1 MAESKYSL
9 RLAAVDAYSSTFGD
23 FKRKTGA
30 LEESIKQQSAE
41 LQKLNST
48 ARSLDGYARLSE
60 KLKGTQTELAAARVE
75 QARLGR
81 EHKAADQNVEQLT
94 AAHGKA
100 AAAHRELA
108 SSVGAT
114 AGQVRTARAEEARLA
129 RELKSA
135 EGNLAKLNATQDKAT
150 ASVRTLDAARR
161 TQSNGLKQLQGSL
174 TAAGVDTGKL
184 ASEQKRLEAAT
195 ESANSA
201 LSAQRGKLE
210 AVRNAQG
217 RVEENR
223 NKRSELRGQMVETA
237 ALAYLAS
244 RPINEAMELETAMA
258 DVGKVINFEDGGRER
273 MAGANLKMASDR
285 LIASSGMTA
294 VDLAKI
300 EYAAGQSGIGNDQK
314 DKDGKVDPAAKERAI
329 MDFTRDAAIMGS
341 AFDIDAQTAGETMA
355 GWRASMGLDRTQ
367 TLDLADS
374 TNYLGNNFNATAADI
389 ASVVKR
395 YGAVGKASGLT
406 PEQSAAL
413 SAAFLNPGTE
423 KEIAGTGF
431 KNFTAAL
438 TKGEAATKGQK
449 EVWEKLGFTPEDL
462 AKDMQGNAPETIM
475 KVLEAIRAEPVEEQA
490 AVATQLFGSESI
502 GAIQPLLQNLGEVQR
517 AFDMVKDKSK
527 YATSAI
533 GEQGSMMQEAA
544 GVANTSRTGWN
555 SFTAKLTRLS
565 TLVGNAMLPA
575 LNAVLTPLGAMV
587 DALSWAAETFPG
599 VAGGL
604 AVAAAGLVALKVG
617 ALGLKYVGLLFGQG
631 GNRLGQARAGLNA
644 RTEQTAKS
652 ASQAVAR
659 LNGAIGRLGRQG
671 GSRGLPPD
679 RASRRRR
686 GNRVRRRNGGGG
698 PPDPDRR
705 NRRNGGGGPP
715 DPDRRNGRRGT
726 PPAPPGPPPPP
737 GPPMSRR
744 QRLMAKA
751 MELGSSL
758 LGGDGDSLS
767 LSGGSAGGGDGSDA
781 PRSRFSALK
790 EAAADKVRDVVKDKA
805 QEALDDAVSEIKF
818 PWSKDAE
825 AEGDGVAADGSAP
838 PPASE
843 LQAVA
848 VESPADGVGAAAA
861 AAEVSSFTAPVAEAA
876 GYASDLLGGR
886 AGALGA
892 AGSVAAKVATP
903 LKVLSAGA
911 DIYQGIQDGSAE
923 GIGGG
928 LGRAGGGLAGATAG
942 ASVGAAVGSVV
953 PVIGTA
959 IGAVIGGLV
968 GGFAGSEV
976 LGTVGESLGR
986 VVDKL
991 RSPEETAASVV
1002 ASSSEEKKEVNF
1014 APVITMQASGDP
1026 AYDQRQADNIL
1037 ARLKTEVL
1045 AMFSGAGDL
1054 AVRRSSSLT
1063 DGSD

>member
-23 FKRKTGA
+23 FTKKGAA
-30 LEESIKQQSAE
+30 LEEGIKAQQAA
-41 LQKLNST
+41 LQKLNRE
-48 ARSLDGYARLSE
+48 ARTLDGYGKLSE
-60 KLKGTQTELAAARVE
+60 KLTGTKTALQEARVE
-75 QARLGR
+75 QVKLGR
-81 EHKAADQNVEQLT
+81 EHQVALAKVEQLT
-94 AAHGKA
+94 MAHEKA
-100 AAAHRELA
+100 ASAHRALA
-108 SSVGAT
+108 SSTEAT
-114 AGQVRTARAEEARLA
+114 AGQVRKARAEEARLA
-129 RELKSA
+129 AELKSA
-135 EGNLAKLNATQDKAT
+135 ESSVAKLNTTQDKAT
-150 ASVRTLDAARR
+150 ASVRTLEAAQR
-161 TQSNGLKQLQGSL
+161 TQRNELSRLQATL

-195 ESANSA
+195 TSANAA
-201 LSAQRGKLE
+201 LASQRAKLE
-210 AVRNAQG
+210 AVKGAQG
-217 RVEENR
+217 RIEENR
-223 NKRSELRGQMVETA
+223 NQRADLRGQMVETA
-237 ALAYLAS
+237 ALAYVAS
-244 RPINEAMELETAMA
+244 RPINQAMELETAMA
-258 DVGKVINFEDGGRER
+258 DVGKVINFEEGGREK
-273 MAGANLKMASDR
+273 MAAANLKMASDR

-587 DALSWAAETFPG
+587 DGLSWAAETFPG
-599 VAGGL
+599 ITGAI
-604 AVAAAGLVALKVG
+604 AVAAAGLTALKLG
-617 ALGLKYVGLLFGQG
+617 AIGMKYVGLMFGQG
-631 GNRLGQARAGLNA
+631 ANRGALARAKLDA
-644 RTEQTAKS
+644 RTAQTATV
-652 ASQAVAR
+652 ANAAVAR
-659 LNGAIGRLGRQG
+659 LNASIG
-671 GSRGLPPD
+671 GL
-679 RASRRRR
+679 
-686 GNRVRRRNGGGG
+686 GGG
-698 PPDPDRR
+698 PGAAAGRGGAAAGRGGSAAATAAKGGRLARLSSAGGKLLGPLLALAGVAEVAMPAPAAPSAARPISAKPGEFLR
-705 NRRNGGGGPP
+705 PAAPPAAIAGKALTIVGPVVPGAAPGAPAGVAKPALSLVPKAAGVAPVAVPGAPGALKPALSLVPAAAGAAPLAAPGAALSAAAVAEKAPGALGKAAGLGGGAVKLLGKAATPLMLLSGIAEAA
-715 DPDRRNGRRGT
+715 DGIQKGDAGQVGGAVGGMAGGWGGAAAGAAIGT
-726 PPAPPGPPPPP
+726 MILPGI
-737 GPPMSRR
+737 GTAVGGLIGGIAGS
-744 QRLMAKA
+744 
-751 MELGSSL
+751 ELGSWI
-758 LGGDGDSLS
+758 GDKL
-767 LSGGSAGGGDGSDA
+767 GSAVGTV
-781 PRSRFSALK
+781 
-790 EAAADKVRDVVKDKA
+790 ADK
-805 QEALDDAVSEIKF
+805 
-818 PWSKDAE
+818 
-825 AEGDGVAADGSAP
+825 
-838 PPASE
+838 
-843 LQAVA
+843 
-848 VESPADGVGAAAA
+848 
-861 AAEVSSFTAPVAEAA
+861 
-876 GYASDLLGGR
+876 
-886 AGALGA
+886 
-892 AGSVAAKVATP
+892 
-903 LKVLSAGA
+903 LK
-911 DIYQGIQDGSAE
+911 
-923 GIGGG
+923 
-928 LGRAGGGLAGATAG
+928 
-942 ASVGAAVGSVV
+942 
-953 PVIGTA
+953 
-959 IGAVIGGLV
+959 
-968 GGFAGSEV
+968 
-976 LGTVGESLGR
+976 
-986 VVDKL
+986 
-991 RSPEETAASVV
+991 SPEETAAAVV
-1002 ASSSEEKKEVNF
+1002 KSSEERKEINF
-1014 APVITMQASGDP
+1014 APQITLQPSGDP
-1026 AYDQRQADNIL
+1026 AYDKLQADKII
-1037 ARLKTEVL
+1037 ARLKAEL
-1045 AMFSGAGDL
+1045 LPMLGGADQL

>member
-23 FKRKTGA
+23 FTKKGAA
-30 LEESIKQQSAE
+30 LEEGIKAQQAA
-41 LQKLNST
+41 LQKLNRE
-48 ARSLDGYARLSE
+48 ARTLDGYGKLSE
-60 KLKGTQTELAAARVE
+60 KLVGTKTALQEARVE
-75 QARLGR
+75 QVKLGR
-81 EHKAADQNVEQLT
+81 EHQVALAKVEQLT
-94 AAHGKA
+94 MAHEKA
-100 AAAHRELA
+100 ASAHRALA
-108 SSVGAT
+108 SSTEAT
-114 AGQVRTARAEEARLA
+114 AGQVRKARAEEARLA
-129 RELKSA
+129 AELKSA
-135 EGNLAKLNATQDKAT
+135 ESSVAKLNTTQDKAT
-150 ASVRTLDAARR
+150 ASVRTLEAAQRSQR
-161 TQSNGLKQLQGSL
+161 NELTRLQADL

-195 ESANSA
+195 TSANAA
-201 LSAQRGKLE
+201 LASQRAKLE
-210 AVRNAQG
+210 AVKGAQG
-217 RVEENR
+217 RIEDNR
-223 NKRSELRGQMVETA
+223 NQRADLRGQMVETA
-237 ALAYLAS
+237 ALAYVAS
-244 RPINEAMELETAMA
+244 RPINQAMELETAMA
-258 DVGKVINFEDGGRER
+258 DVGKVINFEEGGRER
-273 MAGANLKMASDR
+273 MAAANLKMASDR

-544 GVANTSRTGWN
+544 LLAQTSRTGWN
-555 SFTAKLTRLS
+555 AFTAKLTRLS

-587 DALSWAAETFPG
+587 DGLSWAAETFPG
-599 VAGGL
+599 ITGAI
-604 AVAAAGLVALKVG
+604 AVAAAGLTALKLG
-617 ALGLKYVGLLFGQG
+617 AIGMKYVGLMFGQG
-631 GNRLGQARAGLNA
+631 ANRGALARAKLDA
-644 RTEQTAKS
+644 RTAQTATV
-652 ASQAVAR
+652 ANAAVAR
-659 LNGAIGRLGRQG
+659 LNASIG
-671 GSRGLPPD
+671 GL
-679 RASRRRR
+679 
-686 GNRVRRRNGGGG
+686 GGG
-698 PPDPDRR
+698 PGAAGR
-705 NRRNGGGGPP
+705 GGAAAGRGGAAGATAAKG
-715 DPDRRNGRRGT
+715 GRL
-726 PPAPPGPPPPP
+726 A
-737 GPPMSRR
+737 
-744 QRLMAKA
+744 RL
-751 MELGSSL
+751 S
-758 LGGDGDSLS
+758 
-767 LSGGSAGGGDGSDA
+767 SAGGKLLGPLLAFAGLAEVAMPATAA
-781 PRSRFSALK
+781 PSAARPTSAKPGEFLRP
-790 EAAADKVRDVVKDKA
+790 AAAPAASMAGKPLTIVGPVVPGAAPGAPTGAAKPALSLVPKA
-805 QEALDDAVSEIKF
+805 A
-818 PWSKDAE
+818 
-825 AEGDGVAADGSAP
+825 GVAPVAVPGAPGAAMSA
-838 PPASE
+838 A
-843 LQAVA
+843 AVA
-848 VESPADGVGAAAA
+848 EKAPGMLGKAAGLGGGTVKLLGKAA
-861 AAEVSSFTAPVAEAA
+861 TPLMLLSGVAEAA
-876 GYASDLLGGR
+876 DGIQKGDAGQVGGAVGGMAGGWGGAA
-886 AGALGA
+886 AGAAIGTMILPGIGTA
-892 AGSVAAKVATP
+892 VGGLIGSIAGSE
-903 LKVLSAGA
+903 L
-911 DIYQGIQDGSAE
+911 GSW
-923 GIGGG
+923 IGDK
-928 LGRAGGGLAGATAG
+928 LG
-942 ASVGAAVGSVV
+942 SAVGSV
-953 PVIGTA
+953 A
-959 IGAVIGGLV
+959 
-968 GGFAGSEV
+968 
-976 LGTVGESLGR
+976 
-986 VVDKL
+986 DKL
-991 RSPEETAASVV
+991 KSPEETAAAVV
-1002 ASSSEEKKEVNF
+1002 KSSEERKEINF
-1014 APVITMQASGDP
+1014 SPSITLQPSGDP
-1026 AYDQRQADNIL
+1026 AYDQMQADKII
-1037 ARLKTEVL
+1037 ARLKAEL
-1045 AMFSGAGDL
+1045 LPMLGGADQL

>member
-23 FKRKTGA
+23 FTKKGAA
-30 LEESIKQQSAE
+30 LEDGIKAQQAA
-41 LQKLNST
+41 LQKLNRE
-48 ARSLDGYARLSE
+48 ARTLDGYGKLSE
-60 KLKGTQTELAAARVE
+60 KLTGTKTALQEARVE
-75 QARLGR
+75 QVKLGR
-81 EHKAADQNVEQLT
+81 EHQVALAKVEQLT
-94 AAHGKA
+94 MAHEKA
-100 AAAHRELA
+100 ASAHRALA
-108 SSVGAT
+108 SSTEAT
-114 AGQVRTARAEEARLA
+114 AGQVRKARAEEARLA
-129 RELKSA
+129 AELKSA
-135 EGNLAKLNATQDKAT
+135 ESSVAKLNTTQDKAT
-150 ASVRTLDAARR
+150 ASVRTLGAAQR
-161 TQSNGLKQLQGSL
+161 TQRNELSRLQATL

-195 ESANSA
+195 TSANAA
-201 LSAQRGKLE
+201 LASQRAKLE
-210 AVRNAQG
+210 AVKGAQG
-217 RVEENR
+217 RIEENR
-223 NKRSELRGQMVETA
+223 NKRADLRGQMVETA
-237 ALAYLAS
+237 ALAYVAS
-244 RPINEAMELETAMA
+244 RPINQAMELETAMA
-258 DVGKVINFEDGGRER
+258 DVGKVINFEEGGREK
-273 MAGANLKMASDR
+273 MAAANLKMASDR

-544 GVANTSRTGWN
+544 EVANTSRTGWN

-587 DALSWAAETFPG
+587 DGLSWAAETFPG
-599 VAGGL
+599 ITGAI
-604 AVAAAGLVALKVG
+604 AVAAAGLTALKLG
-617 ALGLKYVGLLFGQG
+617 AIGMKYVGLMFGQG
-631 GNRLGQARAGLNA
+631 ANRGALARAKLDA
-644 RTEQTAKS
+644 RTAQTATV
-652 ASQAVAR
+652 ANAAVAR
-659 LNGAIGRLGRQG
+659 LNASIG
-671 GSRGLPPD
+671 GL
-679 RASRRRR
+679 
-686 GNRVRRRNGGGG
+686 GGG
-698 PPDPDRR
+698 PGAAAGRGGAAAGRGGPATVAKGGRLARLSSAGGKLLGPLLALAGFAEVAMPAPAAPSAAKPISAKPGEFLRPAAPPAAIAGKALTIVGPVVPGAAPGTPAGAAKPALSLVPKAAGVAPVAVPGAPGALKPALSLVPAAAGAAPLAAPGAALSAAAVAEKAPGALGKAAGL
-705 NRRNGGGGPP
+705 GGGAVKLLGKAATPLMLLSGIAEAA
-715 DPDRRNGRRGT
+715 DGIQKGDAGQVGGAVGGMAGGWGGAAAGAAIGT
-726 PPAPPGPPPPP
+726 MILPGI
-737 GPPMSRR
+737 GTAVGGLIGGIAGS
-744 QRLMAKA
+744 
-751 MELGSSL
+751 ELGSWI
-758 LGGDGDSLS
+758 GDKL
-767 LSGGSAGGGDGSDA
+767 GSAVGTV
-781 PRSRFSALK
+781 
-790 EAAADKVRDVVKDKA
+790 ADK
-805 QEALDDAVSEIKF
+805 
-818 PWSKDAE
+818 
-825 AEGDGVAADGSAP
+825 
-838 PPASE
+838 
-843 LQAVA
+843 
-848 VESPADGVGAAAA
+848 
-861 AAEVSSFTAPVAEAA
+861 
-876 GYASDLLGGR
+876 
-886 AGALGA
+886 
-892 AGSVAAKVATP
+892 
-903 LKVLSAGA
+903 LK
-911 DIYQGIQDGSAE
+911 
-923 GIGGG
+923 
-928 LGRAGGGLAGATAG
+928 
-942 ASVGAAVGSVV
+942 
-953 PVIGTA
+953 
-959 IGAVIGGLV
+959 
-968 GGFAGSEV
+968 
-976 LGTVGESLGR
+976 
-986 VVDKL
+986 
-991 RSPEETAASVV
+991 SPEETAAAVV
-1002 ASSSEEKKEVNF
+1002 KSSEERKEINF
-1014 APVITMQASGDP
+1014 SPSITLQPSGDP
-1026 AYDQRQADNIL
+1026 AYDQMQADKII
-1037 ARLKTEVL
+1037 ARLKAEL
-1045 AMFSGAGDL
+1045 LPMLGGADQL

>member
-23 FKRKTGA
+23 FTKKGAA
-30 LEESIKQQSAE
+30 LEEGIKAQQAA
-41 LQKLNST
+41 LQKLNRE
-48 ARSLDGYARLSE
+48 ARTLDGYGKLSE
-60 KLKGTQTELAAARVE
+60 KLTGTKTALQEARVE
-75 QARLGR
+75 QVKLGR
-81 EHKAADQNVEQLT
+81 EHQVALAKVEQLT
-94 AAHGKA
+94 MAHEKA
-100 AAAHRELA
+100 ASAHRALA
-108 SSVGAT
+108 SSTEAT
-114 AGQVRTARAEEARLA
+114 AGQVRKARAEEARLA
-129 RELKSA
+129 AELKSA
-135 EGNLAKLNATQDKAT
+135 ESSVAKLNTTQDKAT
-150 ASVRTLDAARR
+150 ASVRTLEAAQR
-161 TQSNGLKQLQGSL
+161 TQRNELSRLQATL

-195 ESANSA
+195 TSANAA
-201 LSAQRGKLE
+201 LASQRAKLE
-210 AVRNAQG
+210 AVKGAQG
-217 RVEENR
+217 RIEENR
-223 NKRSELRGQMVETA
+223 NKRADLRGQMVETA
-237 ALAYLAS
+237 ALAYVAS
-244 RPINEAMELETAMA
+244 RPINQAMELETAMA
-258 DVGKVINFEDGGRER
+258 DVGKVINFEEGGREK
-273 MAGANLKMASDR
+273 MAAANLKMASDR

-587 DALSWAAETFPG
+587 DGLSWAAETFPG
-599 VAGGL
+599 ITGAI
-604 AVAAAGLVALKVG
+604 AVAAAGLTALKLG
-617 ALGLKYVGLLFGQG
+617 AIGMKYVGLMFGQG
-631 GNRLGQARAGLNA
+631 ANRGALARAKLDA
-644 RTEQTAKS
+644 RTAQTATV
-652 ASQAVAR
+652 ANAAVAR
-659 LNGAIGRLGRQG
+659 LNASIG
-671 GSRGLPPD
+671 GL
-679 RASRRRR
+679 
-686 GNRVRRRNGGGG
+686 GGG
-698 PPDPDRR
+698 PGAAAGRGGAAAGRGGPATVAKGGRLARLSSAGGKLLGPLLALAGVAEVAMPAPAAPSAARPISAKPGEFLR
-705 NRRNGGGGPP
+705 PAAPPAAIAGKALTIVGPVVPGAAPGAPAGAAKPALSLVPKAAGVAPVAVPGAPGALKPALSLVPAAAGAAPLAAPGAALSAAAVAEKAPGALGKAAGLGGGAVKLLGKAATPLMLLSGIAEAA
-715 DPDRRNGRRGT
+715 DGIQKGDAGQVGGAVGGMAGGWGGAAAGAAIGT
-726 PPAPPGPPPPP
+726 MILPGI
-737 GPPMSRR
+737 GTAVGGLIGGIAGS
-744 QRLMAKA
+744 
-751 MELGSSL
+751 ELGSWI
-758 LGGDGDSLS
+758 GDKL
-767 LSGGSAGGGDGSDA
+767 GSAVGTV
-781 PRSRFSALK
+781 
-790 EAAADKVRDVVKDKA
+790 ADK
-805 QEALDDAVSEIKF
+805 
-818 PWSKDAE
+818 
-825 AEGDGVAADGSAP
+825 
-838 PPASE
+838 
-843 LQAVA
+843 
-848 VESPADGVGAAAA
+848 
-861 AAEVSSFTAPVAEAA
+861 
-876 GYASDLLGGR
+876 
-886 AGALGA
+886 
-892 AGSVAAKVATP
+892 
-903 LKVLSAGA
+903 LK
-911 DIYQGIQDGSAE
+911 
-923 GIGGG
+923 
-928 LGRAGGGLAGATAG
+928 
-942 ASVGAAVGSVV
+942 
-953 PVIGTA
+953 
-959 IGAVIGGLV
+959 
-968 GGFAGSEV
+968 
-976 LGTVGESLGR
+976 
-986 VVDKL
+986 
-991 RSPEETAASVV
+991 SPEETAAAVV
-1002 ASSSEEKKEVNF
+1002 KSSEERKEINF
-1014 APVITMQASGDP
+1014 SPSITLQPSGDP
-1026 AYDQRQADNIL
+1026 AYDKMQADKII
-1037 ARLKTEVL
+1037 ARLKAEL
-1045 AMFSGAGDL
+1045 LPMLGGADQL

>member
-23 FKRKTGA
+23 FTKKGAA
-30 LEESIKQQSAE
+30 LEEGIKAQQAA
-41 LQKLNST
+41 LQKLSRE
-48 ARSLDGYARLSE
+48 ARTLDGYGKLSE
-60 KLKGTQTELAAARVE
+60 KLTGTKTALQEARVE
-75 QARLGR
+75 QVKLGR
-81 EHKAADQNVEQLT
+81 EHQVALAKVEQLT
-94 AAHGKA
+94 MAHEKA
-100 AAAHRELA
+100 ASAHRALA
-108 SSVGAT
+108 SSTEAT
-114 AGQVRTARAEEARLA
+114 AGQVRKARAEEARLA
-129 RELKSA
+129 AELKSA
-135 EGNLAKLNATQDKAT
+135 ESSVAKLNTSQDKAT
-150 ASVRTLDAARR
+150 ASVRTLEAAQRSQR
-161 TQSNGLKQLQGSL
+161 NELTRLQADL

-195 ESANSA
+195 TSANAA
-201 LSAQRGKLE
+201 LASQRAKLD
-210 AVRNAQG
+210 AVKGAQG
-217 RVEENR
+217 RIEDNR
-223 NKRSELRGQMVETA
+223 NKRADLRGQMVETA
-237 ALAYLAS
+237 ALAYVAS
-244 RPINEAMELETAMA
+244 RPINQAMELETAMA
-258 DVGKVINFEDGGRER
+258 DVGKVINFEEGGREK
-273 MAGANLKMASDR
+273 MAAANLKMASDR

-544 GVANTSRTGWN
+544 LLAQTSRTGWN
-555 SFTAKLTRLS
+555 AFTAKLTRLS

-587 DALSWAAETFPG
+587 DGLSWAAETFPG
-599 VAGGL
+599 ITGAI
-604 AVAAAGLVALKVG
+604 AVAAAGLTALKLG
-617 ALGLKYVGLLFGQG
+617 AIGMKYVGLMFGQG
-631 GNRLGQARAGLNA
+631 ANRGALARAKLDA
-644 RTEQTAKS
+644 RTAQTATV
-652 ASQAVAR
+652 ANAAVAR
-659 LNGAIGRLGRQG
+659 LNASIG
-671 GSRGLPPD
+671 GL
-679 RASRRRR
+679 
-686 GNRVRRRNGGGG
+686 GGG
-698 PPDPDRR
+698 PGAAGR
-705 NRRNGGGGPP
+705 GGAAAGRGGAAGATAAKG
-715 DPDRRNGRRGT
+715 GRL
-726 PPAPPGPPPPP
+726 A
-737 GPPMSRR
+737 
-744 QRLMAKA
+744 RL
-751 MELGSSL
+751 S
-758 LGGDGDSLS
+758 
-767 LSGGSAGGGDGSDA
+767 SAGGKLLGPLLAFAGLAEVAMPATAA
-781 PRSRFSALK
+781 PSAARPTSAKPGEFLRP
-790 EAAADKVRDVVKDKA
+790 AAAPAASMAGKPLTIVGPVVPGAAPGAPTGAAKPALSLVPKA
-805 QEALDDAVSEIKF
+805 A
-818 PWSKDAE
+818 
-825 AEGDGVAADGSAP
+825 GVAPVAVPGAPGAAMSA
-838 PPASE
+838 A
-843 LQAVA
+843 AVA
-848 VESPADGVGAAAA
+848 EKAPGMLGKAAGLGGGTVKLLGKAA
-861 AAEVSSFTAPVAEAA
+861 TPLMLLSGVAEAA
-876 GYASDLLGGR
+876 DGIQKGDAGQVGGAVGGMAGGWGGAA
-886 AGALGA
+886 AGAAIGTMILPGIGTA
-892 AGSVAAKVATP
+892 VGGLIGSIAGSE
-903 LKVLSAGA
+903 L
-911 DIYQGIQDGSAE
+911 GSW
-923 GIGGG
+923 IGDK
-928 LGRAGGGLAGATAG
+928 LG
-942 ASVGAAVGSVV
+942 SAVGSV
-953 PVIGTA
+953 A
-959 IGAVIGGLV
+959 
-968 GGFAGSEV
+968 
-976 LGTVGESLGR
+976 
-986 VVDKL
+986 DKL
-991 RSPEETAASVV
+991 KSPEETAAAVV
-1002 ASSSEEKKEVNF
+1002 KSSEERKEINF
-1014 APVITMQASGDP
+1014 SPSITLQPSGDP
-1026 AYDQRQADNIL
+1026 AYDQMQADKII
-1037 ARLKTEVL
+1037 ARLKAEL
-1045 AMFSGAGDL
+1045 LPMLGGADQL

>member
-23 FKRKTGA
+23 FTKKGAA
-30 LEESIKQQSAE
+30 LEEGIKAQQAA
-41 LQKLNST
+41 LQKLNRE
-48 ARSLDGYARLSE
+48 ARTLDGYGKLSE
-60 KLKGTQTELAAARVE
+60 KLTGTKTALQEARVE
-75 QARLGR
+75 QVKLGR
-81 EHKAADQNVEQLT
+81 EHQVALAKVEQLT
-94 AAHGKA
+94 MAHEKA
-100 AAAHRELA
+100 ASAHRALA
-108 SSVGAT
+108 SSTEAT
-114 AGQVRTARAEEARLA
+114 AGQVRKARAEEARLA
-129 RELKSA
+129 AELKSA
-135 EGNLAKLNATQDKAT
+135 ESSVAKLNTTQDKAT
-150 ASVRTLDAARR
+150 ASVRTLEAAQRSQR
-161 TQSNGLKQLQGSL
+161 NELTRLQADL

-195 ESANSA
+195 TSANAA
-201 LSAQRGKLE
+201 LASQRAKLE
-210 AVRNAQG
+210 AVKGAQG
-217 RVEENR
+217 RIEDNR
-223 NKRSELRGQMVETA
+223 NQRADLRGQMVETA
-237 ALAYLAS
+237 ALAYVAS
-244 RPINEAMELETAMA
+244 RPINQAMELETAMA
-258 DVGKVINFEDGGRER
+258 DVGKVINFEDGDREK
-273 MAGANLKMASDR
+273 MASANLKLASDR

-300 EYAAGQSGIGNDQK
+300 EYAAGQSGIGNELK
-314 DKDGKVDPAAKERAI
+314 DKDGKVDSVAKQAAI

-587 DALSWAAETFPG
+587 DGLSWAAETFPG
-599 VAGGL
+599 ITGAI
-604 AVAAAGLVALKVG
+604 AVAAAGLTALKLG
-617 ALGLKYVGLLFGQG
+617 AIGMKYVGLMFGQG
-631 GNRLGQARAGLNA
+631 ANRGALARAKLDA
-644 RTEQTAKS
+644 RTAQTATV
-652 ASQAVAR
+652 ANAAVAR
-659 LNGAIGRLGRQG
+659 LNATMG
-671 GSRGLPPD
+671 GL
-679 RASRRRR
+679 
-686 GNRVRRRNGGGG
+686 GGG
-698 PPDPDRR
+698 P
-705 NRRNGGGGPP
+705 GAAA
-715 DPDRRNGRRGT
+715 GRG
-726 PPAPPGPPPPP
+726 A
-737 GPPMSRR
+737 
-744 QRLMAKA
+744 A
-751 MELGSSL
+751 
-758 LGGDGDSLS
+758 
-767 LSGGSAGGGDGSDA
+767 AGGRG
-781 PRSRFSALK
+781 
-790 EAAADKVRDVVKDKA
+790 
-805 QEALDDAVSEIKF
+805 
-818 PWSKDAE
+818 
-825 AEGDGVAADGSAP
+825 
-838 PPASE
+838 
-843 LQAVA
+843 
-848 VESPADGVGAAAA
+848 GAAAA
-861 AAEVSSFTAPVAEAA
+861 TAAKGGRLARLSSAGGKVMAPLLALAGLAEVAMPAPAAPSMARPISSRPGEFLRPAAAPAAPIAGKALTIVGPVVPGAAPGAAAGAARPALSLVPKAAGVAPIAAPGAVPGALKPTLSLVPAGAGAAPLAAPGAALSAAAVAEKAPGMLGKAAGLGGGAVKLLGKAATPLMLLSGVAEAA
-876 GYASDLLGGR
+876 DGIQKGDAGQVGGAVGGMAGGWGGAA
-886 AGALGA
+886 AGAAIGTMILPGIGTAVGA
-892 AGSVAAKVATP
+892 A
-903 LKVLSAGA
+903 
-911 DIYQGIQDGSAE
+911 
-923 GIGGG
+923 IGGIAG
-928 LGRAGGGLAGATAG
+928 SELGSWIGDK
-942 ASVGAAVGSVV
+942 VGSAVGSV
-953 PVIGTA
+953 A
-959 IGAVIGGLV
+959 
-968 GGFAGSEV
+968 
-976 LGTVGESLGR
+976 
-986 VVDKL
+986 DKL
-991 RSPEETAASVV
+991 KSPEETAAAVV
-1002 ASSSEEKKEVNF
+1002 KSSEERKEINF
-1014 APVITMQASGDP
+1014 APQITMQPSGDP
-1026 AYDQRQADNIL
+1026 AYDKLQADKII
-1037 ARLKTEVL
+1037 ARLKAEL
-1045 AMFSGAGDL
+1045 LPMLGGADQL

>member
-23 FKRKTGA
+23 FTKKGAA
-30 LEESIKQQSAE
+30 LEDGIKAQQAA
-41 LQKLNST
+41 LQKLNRE
-48 ARSLDGYARLSE
+48 ARTLDGYGKLSE
-60 KLKGTQTELAAARVE
+60 KLAGTKTALQEARVE
-75 QARLGR
+75 QVKLGR
-81 EHKAADQNVEQLT
+81 EHQVALAKVEQLT
-94 AAHGKA
+94 MAHEKA
-100 AAAHRELA
+100 ASAHRALA
-108 SSVGAT
+108 SSTEAT
-114 AGQVRTARAEEARLA
+114 AGQVRKARAEEARLA
-129 RELKSA
+129 AELKSA
-135 EGNLAKLNATQDKAT
+135 ESSVAKLNTTQDKAT
-150 ASVRTLDAARR
+150 ASVRTLEAAQR
-161 TQSNGLKQLQGSL
+161 TQRNELSRLQATL

-195 ESANSA
+195 TSANAA
-201 LSAQRGKLE
+201 LASQRAKLE
-210 AVRNAQG
+210 AVKGAQG
-217 RVEENR
+217 RIEENR
-223 NKRSELRGQMVETA
+223 NKRADLRGQMVETA
-237 ALAYLAS
+237 ALAYVAS
-244 RPINEAMELETAMA
+244 RPINQAMELETAMA
-258 DVGKVINFEDGGRER
+258 DVGKVINFEEGGREK
-273 MAGANLKMASDR
+273 MAAANLKMASDR

-314 DKDGKVDPAAKERAI
+314 DKDGKVDAAAKERAI

-587 DALSWAAETFPG
+587 DGLSWAAETFPG
-599 VAGGL
+599 ITGAI
-604 AVAAAGLVALKVG
+604 AVAAAGLTALKLG
-617 ALGLKYVGLLFGQG
+617 AIGMKYVGLMFGQG
-631 GNRLGQARAGLNA
+631 ANRGALARAKLDA
-644 RTEQTAKS
+644 RTAQTATV
-652 ASQAVAR
+652 ANAAVAR
-659 LNGAIGRLGRQG
+659 LNASIG
-671 GSRGLPPD
+671 GL
-679 RASRRRR
+679 
-686 GNRVRRRNGGGG
+686 GGG
-698 PPDPDRR
+698 P
-705 NRRNGGGGPP
+705 
-715 DPDRRNGRRGT
+715 
-726 PPAPPGPPPPP
+726 
-737 GPPMSRR
+737 
-744 QRLMAKA
+744 
-751 MELGSSL
+751 
-758 LGGDGDSLS
+758 
-767 LSGGSAGGGDGSDA
+767 
-781 PRSRFSALK
+781 
-790 EAAADKVRDVVKDKA
+790 
-805 QEALDDAVSEIKF
+805 
-818 PWSKDAE
+818 
-825 AEGDGVAADGSAP
+825 
-838 PPASE
+838 
-843 LQAVA
+843 
-848 VESPADGVGAAAA
+848 GAAA
-861 AAEVSSFTAPVAEAA
+861 
-876 GYASDLLGGR
+876 GR
-886 AGALGA
+886 G
-892 AGSVAAKVATP
+892 
-903 LKVLSAGA
+903 
-911 DIYQGIQDGSAE
+911 
-923 GIGGG
+923 
-928 LGRAGGGLAGATAG
+928 GATAG
-942 ASVGAAVGSVV
+942 RGGATAAKGGRLARLSSAGGKVMAPLLALAGLAEVAMPAPAAPSMAKPISAKPGEFLRPAAAPAAPIAGKALTIVGPVVPGAAPGAPAGVAKPALSLVPKAAGVAPVAVPGAPGALKPALSLVPAAAGAAPLAAPGAASSAAAVAEKAPGALGKAAGLGGGAVKLLGKAATPLMLLSGIAEAADGIQKGDAGQVGGAVGGMAGGWGGAAAGAAIGTMIL
-953 PVIGTA
+953 PGIGTA
-959 IGAVIGGLV
+959 IGAAIGGI
-968 GGFAGSEV
+968 AGSE
-976 LGTVGESLGR
+976 LGSWIGDKVGSAVGS
-986 VVDKL
+986 VADKL
-991 RSPEETAASVV
+991 KSPEETAAAVV
-1002 ASSSEEKKEVNF
+1002 KSSEERKEINF
-1014 APVITMQASGDP
+1014 SPSITLQPSGDP
-1026 AYDQRQADNIL
+1026 AYDKMQADKII
-1037 ARLKTEVL
+1037 ARLKAEL
-1045 AMFSGAGDL
+1045 LPMLGGADQL

>member
-23 FKRKTGA
+23 FTKKGAA
-30 LEESIKQQSAE
+30 LEDGIKAQQAA
-41 LQKLNST
+41 LQKLNRE
-48 ARSLDGYARLSE
+48 ARTLDGYGKLSE
-60 KLKGTQTELAAARVE
+60 KLAGTKTALQEARVE
-75 QARLGR
+75 QVKLGR
-81 EHKAADQNVEQLT
+81 EHQVALAKVEQLT
-94 AAHGKA
+94 MAHEKA
-100 AAAHRELA
+100 ASAHRALA
-108 SSVGAT
+108 SSTEAT
-114 AGQVRTARAEEARLA
+114 AGQVRKARAEEARLA
-129 RELKSA
+129 AELKSA
-135 EGNLAKLNATQDKAT
+135 ESSVAKLNTTQDKAT
-150 ASVRTLDAARR
+150 ASVRTLEAAQRSQR
-161 TQSNGLKQLQGSL
+161 NELTRLQADL

-195 ESANSA
+195 TSANAA
-201 LSAQRGKLE
+201 LASQRAKLD
-210 AVRNAQG
+210 AVKGAQG
-217 RVEENR
+217 RIEENR
-223 NKRSELRGQMVETA
+223 NQRADLRGQMVETA
-237 ALAYLAS
+237 ALAYVAS
-244 RPINEAMELETAMA
+244 RPINQAMELETAMA
-258 DVGKVINFEDGGRER
+258 DVGKVINFEEGGRER
-273 MAGANLKMASDR
+273 MAAANLKMASDR

-587 DALSWAAETFPG
+587 DGLSWAAETFPG
-599 VAGGL
+599 ITGAI
-604 AVAAAGLVALKVG
+604 AVAAAGLTALKLG
-617 ALGLKYVGLLFGQG
+617 AIGMKYVGLMFGQG
-631 GNRLGQARAGLNA
+631 ANRGALARAKLDA
-644 RTEQTAKS
+644 RTAQTATV
-652 ASQAVAR
+652 ANAAVAR
-659 LNGAIGRLGRQG
+659 LNATMG
-671 GSRGLPPD
+671 GL
-679 RASRRRR
+679 
-686 GNRVRRRNGGGG
+686 GGG
-698 PPDPDRR
+698 P
-705 NRRNGGGGPP
+705 GAAA
-715 DPDRRNGRRGT
+715 GRG
-726 PPAPPGPPPPP
+726 A
-737 GPPMSRR
+737 
-744 QRLMAKA
+744 A
-751 MELGSSL
+751 
-758 LGGDGDSLS
+758 
-767 LSGGSAGGGDGSDA
+767 AGGRG
-781 PRSRFSALK
+781 
-790 EAAADKVRDVVKDKA
+790 
-805 QEALDDAVSEIKF
+805 
-818 PWSKDAE
+818 
-825 AEGDGVAADGSAP
+825 
-838 PPASE
+838 
-843 LQAVA
+843 
-848 VESPADGVGAAAA
+848 GAAAA
-861 AAEVSSFTAPVAEAA
+861 TAAKGGRLARLSSAGGKVMAPLLALAGLAEVAMPAPAAPSMARPISSRPGEFLRPAAAPAAPIAGKALTIVGPVVPGAAPGAAAGAAKPALSLVPKAAGVAPIAAPGAVPGALKPALSLVPAGAGAAPLAAPGAALSAAAVAEKAPGMLGKAAGLGGGAVKLLGKAATPLMLLSGVAEAA
-876 GYASDLLGGR
+876 DGIQKGDAGQVGGAVGGMAGGWGGAA
-886 AGALGA
+886 AGAAIGTMILPGIGTAVGA
-892 AGSVAAKVATP
+892 A
-903 LKVLSAGA
+903 
-911 DIYQGIQDGSAE
+911 
-923 GIGGG
+923 IGGIAG
-928 LGRAGGGLAGATAG
+928 SELGSWIGDK
-942 ASVGAAVGSVV
+942 VGSAVGSV
-953 PVIGTA
+953 A
-959 IGAVIGGLV
+959 
-968 GGFAGSEV
+968 
-976 LGTVGESLGR
+976 
-986 VVDKL
+986 DKL
-991 RSPEETAASVV
+991 KSPEETAAAVV
-1002 ASSSEEKKEVNF
+1002 KSSEERKEINF
-1014 APVITMQASGDP
+1014 ALQITMQPSGDP
-1026 AYDQRQADNIL
+1026 AYDKLQADKII
-1037 ARLKTEVL
+1037 ARLKAEL
-1045 AMFSGAGDL
+1045 LPMLGGADQL

>member
-23 FKRKTGA
+23 FTKKGAA
-30 LEESIKQQSAE
+30 LEEGIKAQQAA
-41 LQKLNST
+41 LQKLNRE
-48 ARSLDGYARLSE
+48 ARTLDGYGKLSE
-60 KLKGTQTELAAARVE
+60 KLAGTKTALQEARVE
-75 QARLGR
+75 QVKLGR
-81 EHKAADQNVEQLT
+81 EHQVALAKVEQLT
-94 AAHGKA
+94 MAHEKA
-100 AAAHRELA
+100 ASAHRALA
-108 SSVGAT
+108 SSTEAT
-114 AGQVRTARAEEARLA
+114 AGQVRKARAEEARLA
-129 RELKSA
+129 AELKSA
-135 EGNLAKLNATQDKAT
+135 ESSVAKLNTTQDKAT
-150 ASVRTLDAARR
+150 ASVRTLEAAQR
-161 TQSNGLKQLQGSL
+161 TQRNELSRLQATL

-195 ESANSA
+195 TSANAA
-201 LSAQRGKLE
+201 LASQRAKLE
-210 AVRNAQG
+210 AVKGAQG
-217 RVEENR
+217 RIEENR
-223 NKRSELRGQMVETA
+223 NKRADLRGQMVETA
-237 ALAYLAS
+237 ALAYVAS
-244 RPINEAMELETAMA
+244 RPINQAMELETAMA
-258 DVGKVINFEDGGRER
+258 DVGKVINFEEGGREK
-273 MAGANLKMASDR
+273 MAAANLKMASDR

-587 DALSWAAETFPG
+587 DGLSWAAETFPG
-599 VAGGL
+599 ITGAI
-604 AVAAAGLVALKVG
+604 AVAAAGLTALKLG
-617 ALGLKYVGLLFGQG
+617 AIGMKYVGLMFGQG
-631 GNRLGQARAGLNA
+631 ANRGALARAKLDA
-644 RTEQTAKS
+644 RTAQTATV
-652 ASQAVAR
+652 ANAAVAR
-659 LNGAIGRLGRQG
+659 LNASIG
-671 GSRGLPPD
+671 GL
-679 RASRRRR
+679 
-686 GNRVRRRNGGGG
+686 GGG
-698 PPDPDRR
+698 PGAAAGRGGAAAGRGGSAAATAAKGGRLARLSSAGGKLLGPLLALAGFAEVAMPAPAAPSAARPISAKPGEFLR
-705 NRRNGGGGPP
+705 PAAPPAAIAGKALTIVGPVVPGAAPGAPAGAAKPALSLVPKAAGVAPVAVPGAPGALKPALSLVPAAAGAAPLAAPGAALSAAAVAEKAPGMLGKAAALGGGAVKLLGKA
-715 DPDRRNGRRGT
+715 
-726 PPAPPGPPPPP
+726 APPLMLLSGIAEAADGIQKGDAGQVGGAVGGMAGGWGGAAAGAAIGTMILP
-737 GPPMSRR
+737 GIGTAVGGLIGGIAGS
-744 QRLMAKA
+744 
-751 MELGSSL
+751 ELGSWI
-758 LGGDGDSLS
+758 GDKL
-767 LSGGSAGGGDGSDA
+767 GSAVGTV
-781 PRSRFSALK
+781 
-790 EAAADKVRDVVKDKA
+790 ADK
-805 QEALDDAVSEIKF
+805 
-818 PWSKDAE
+818 
-825 AEGDGVAADGSAP
+825 
-838 PPASE
+838 
-843 LQAVA
+843 
-848 VESPADGVGAAAA
+848 
-861 AAEVSSFTAPVAEAA
+861 
-876 GYASDLLGGR
+876 
-886 AGALGA
+886 
-892 AGSVAAKVATP
+892 
-903 LKVLSAGA
+903 LK
-911 DIYQGIQDGSAE
+911 
-923 GIGGG
+923 
-928 LGRAGGGLAGATAG
+928 
-942 ASVGAAVGSVV
+942 
-953 PVIGTA
+953 
-959 IGAVIGGLV
+959 
-968 GGFAGSEV
+968 
-976 LGTVGESLGR
+976 
-986 VVDKL
+986 
-991 RSPEETAASVV
+991 SPEETAAAVV
-1002 ASSSEEKKEVNF
+1002 KSSEERKEINF
-1014 APVITMQASGDP
+1014 SPSITLQPSGDP
-1026 AYDQRQADNIL
+1026 AYDQMQADKII
-1037 ARLKTEVL
+1037 ARLKAEL
-1045 AMFSGAGDL
+1045 LPMLGGADQL

>member
-23 FKRKTGA
+23 FTKKGAA
-30 LEESIKQQSAE
+30 LEDGIKAQQAA
-41 LQKLNST
+41 LQKLNRE
-48 ARSLDGYARLSE
+48 ARTLDGYGKLSE
-60 KLKGTQTELAAARVE
+60 KLAGTKTALQEARVE
-75 QARLGR
+75 QVKLGR
-81 EHKAADQNVEQLT
+81 EHQVALAKVEQLT
-94 AAHGKA
+94 MAHEKA
-100 AAAHRELA
+100 ASAHRALA
-108 SSVGAT
+108 SSTEAT
-114 AGQVRTARAEEARLA
+114 AGQVRKARAEEARLA
-129 RELKSA
+129 AELKSA
-135 EGNLAKLNATQDKAT
+135 ESSVAKLNTTQDKAT
-150 ASVRTLDAARR
+150 ASVRTLEAAQR
-161 TQSNGLKQLQGSL
+161 TQRNELSRLQANL

-195 ESANSA
+195 TSANAA
-201 LSAQRGKLE
+201 LASQRAKLE
-210 AVRNAQG
+210 AVKGAQG
-217 RVEENR
+217 RIEENR
-223 NKRSELRGQMVETA
+223 NKRADLRGQMVETA
-237 ALAYLAS
+237 ALAYVAS
-244 RPINEAMELETAMA
+244 RPINQAMELETAMA
-258 DVGKVINFEDGGRER
+258 DVGKVINFEEGGREK
-273 MAGANLKMASDR
+273 MAAANLKMASDR

-314 DKDGKVDPAAKERAI
+314 DKDGNVDPAAKERAI

-544 GVANTSRTGWN
+544 VVANTSRTGWN

-587 DALSWAAETFPG
+587 DGLSWAAETFPG
-599 VAGGL
+599 ITGAI
-604 AVAAAGLVALKVG
+604 AVAAAGLTALKLG
-617 ALGLKYVGLLFGQG
+617 AIGMKYVGLMFGQG
-631 GNRLGQARAGLNA
+631 ANRGALARAKLDA
-644 RTEQTAKS
+644 RTAQTATV
-652 ASQAVAR
+652 ANAAVAR
-659 LNGAIGRLGRQG
+659 LNASIGG
-671 GSRGLPPD
+671 
-679 RASRRRR
+679 
-686 GNRVRRRNGGGG
+686 
-698 PPDPDRR
+698 
-705 NRRNGGGGPP
+705 
-715 DPDRRNGRRGT
+715 
-726 PPAPPGPPPPP
+726 
-737 GPPMSRR
+737 
-744 QRLMAKA
+744 
-751 MELGSSL
+751 
-758 LGGDGDSLS
+758 LGGAPGAAGRGGAAAGR
-767 LSGGSAGGGDGSDA
+767 GGSAAATAAKGGRLARLSSAGGKLLGPLLALAGLAEVAMPA
-781 PRSRFSALK
+781 PAAPSAAKPISAKPGEFLRPAAAPGAPIAGKALTIVGPVVPGAAPGAPAGAAKPALSLVPKAAGVAPVAVPGAPGALK
-790 EAAADKVRDVVKDKA
+790 PALSLVPAAAGAAPLAAPGAALSAAAVAEKA
-805 QEALDDAVSEIKF
+805 PGMLGK
-818 PWSKDAE
+818 
-825 AEGDGVAADGSAP
+825 AAGLGGSAVK
-838 PPASE
+838 
-843 LQAVA
+843 LL
-848 VESPADGVGAAAA
+848 GKAATPLMLL
-861 AAEVSSFTAPVAEAA
+861 SGVAEAA
-876 GYASDLLGGR
+876 DGIQKGDAGQVGGAVGGMAGGW
-886 AGALGA
+886 AGAASGA
-892 AGSVAAKVATP
+892 AIGTM
-903 LKVLSAGA
+903 VLGP
-911 DIYQGIQDGSAE
+911 G
-923 GIGGG
+923 
-928 LGRAGGGLAGATAG
+928 
-942 ASVGAAVGSVV
+942 
-953 PVIGTA
+953 IGTA
-959 IGAVIGGLV
+959 IGAAIGGI
-968 GGFAGSEV
+968 AGSE
-976 LGTVGESLGR
+976 LGSGIGAWFGDKVGGI
-986 VVDKL
+986 VDKL
-991 RSPEETAASVV
+991 KSPEETAAAVV
-1002 ASSSEEKKEVNF
+1002 KSSEERKEINF
-1014 APVITMQASGDP
+1014 SPSITLQPSGDP
-1026 AYDQRQADNIL
+1026 AYDQMQADKII
-1037 ARLKTEVL
+1037 ARLKAEL
-1045 AMFSGAGDL
+1045 LPMLGGADQL

>member
-23 FKRKTGA
+23 FTKKGAA
-30 LEESIKQQSAE
+30 LEEGIKAQQAA
-41 LQKLNST
+41 LQKLNRE
-48 ARSLDGYARLSE
+48 ARTLDGYGKLSE
-60 KLKGTQTELAAARVE
+60 KLAGTKTALQEARLE
-75 QARLGR
+75 QVKLGR
-81 EHKAADQNVEQLT
+81 EYQVALAKVEQLT
-94 AAHGKA
+94 MAHEKA
-100 AAAHRELA
+100 ASAHRALA
-108 SSVGAT
+108 SSTEAT
-114 AGQVRTARAEEARLA
+114 AGQVRKARAEEARLA
-129 RELKSA
+129 AELKSA
-135 EGNLAKLNATQDKAT
+135 ESSVAKLNTSQDKAT
-150 ASVRTLDAARR
+150 ASVRTLEAAQRSQR
-161 TQSNGLKQLQGSL
+161 NELTRLQADL

-195 ESANSA
+195 TSANAA
-201 LSAQRGKLE
+201 LASQRAKLD
-210 AVRNAQG
+210 AVKGAQG
-217 RVEENR
+217 RIEDNR
-223 NKRSELRGQMVETA
+223 NKRADLRGQMVETA
-237 ALAYLAS
+237 ALAYVAS
-244 RPINEAMELETAMA
+244 RPINQAMELETAMA
-258 DVGKVINFEDGGRER
+258 DVGKVINFEEGGREK
-273 MAGANLKMASDR
+273 MAAANLKMASDR

-587 DALSWAAETFPG
+587 DGLSWAAETFPG
-599 VAGGL
+599 ITGAI
-604 AVAAAGLVALKVG
+604 AVAAAGLTALKLG
-617 ALGLKYVGLLFGQG
+617 AIGMKYVGLMFGQG
-631 GNRLGQARAGLNA
+631 ANRGALARAKLDA
-644 RTEQTAKS
+644 RTAQTATV
-652 ASQAVAR
+652 ANAAVAR
-659 LNGAIGRLGRQG
+659 LNASIG
-671 GSRGLPPD
+671 GL
-679 RASRRRR
+679 
-686 GNRVRRRNGGGG
+686 GGG
-698 PPDPDRR
+698 PGAAAGR
-705 NRRNGGGGPP
+705 GGAAAGRGGATAA
-715 DPDRRNGRRGT
+715 RGGRL
-726 PPAPPGPPPPP
+726 A
-737 GPPMSRR
+737 
-744 QRLMAKA
+744 RL
-751 MELGSSL
+751 S
-758 LGGDGDSLS
+758 
-767 LSGGSAGGGDGSDA
+767 SAGGKLLGPLLALAGVAEVAMPATAA
-781 PRSRFSALK
+781 PSAARPTSAKPGEFLRP
-790 EAAADKVRDVVKDKA
+790 AAASAASMAGKALTIVGPVV
-805 QEALDDAVSEIKF
+805 
-818 PWSKDAE
+818 P
-825 AEGDGVAADGSAP
+825 GAAP
-838 PPASE
+838 
-843 LQAVA
+843 
-848 VESPADGVGAAAA
+848 GAAAGAAKPALSLVPKAAGAAPLAAPGAALSA
-861 AAEVSSFTAPVAEAA
+861 AAVAEKAPGALGRAAGLGGGAVKLLGKAATPLMLLSGVAEAA
-876 GYASDLLGGR
+876 DGIQKGDAGQVGGAVGGMAGGWGGAA
-886 AGALGA
+886 AGAAIGTMILPGIGTA
-892 AGSVAAKVATP
+892 VGGLIGSIAGSE
-903 LKVLSAGA
+903 L
-911 DIYQGIQDGSAE
+911 GSW
-923 GIGGG
+923 IGDK
-928 LGRAGGGLAGATAG
+928 LG
-942 ASVGAAVGSVV
+942 SAVGSV
-953 PVIGTA
+953 A
-959 IGAVIGGLV
+959 
-968 GGFAGSEV
+968 
-976 LGTVGESLGR
+976 
-986 VVDKL
+986 DKL
-991 RSPEETAASVV
+991 KSPEETAAAVV
-1002 ASSSEEKKEVNF
+1002 KSSEERKEINF
-1014 APVITMQASGDP
+1014 SPSITLQPSGDP
-1026 AYDQRQADNIL
+1026 AYDQMQADKII
-1037 ARLKTEVL
+1037 ARLKAEL
-1045 AMFSGAGDL
+1045 LPMLGGADQL

>member
-23 FKRKTGA
+23 FTKKGAA
-30 LEESIKQQSAE
+30 LEEGIKAQQAA
-41 LQKLNST
+41 LQKLNRE
-48 ARSLDGYARLSE
+48 ARTLDGYGKLSE
-60 KLKGTQTELAAARVE
+60 KLTGTKTALQEARVE
-75 QARLGR
+75 QVKLGR
-81 EHKAADQNVEQLT
+81 EHQVALAKVEQLT
-94 AAHGKA
+94 MAHEKA
-100 AAAHRELA
+100 ASAHRALA
-108 SSVGAT
+108 SSTEAT
-114 AGQVRTARAEEARLA
+114 AGQVRKARAEEARLA
-129 RELKSA
+129 AELKSA
-135 EGNLAKLNATQDKAT
+135 ESSVAKLNTTQDKAT
-150 ASVRTLDAARR
+150 ASVRTLEAAQR
-161 TQSNGLKQLQGSL
+161 TQRNELSRLQATL

-195 ESANSA
+195 TSANAA
-201 LSAQRGKLE
+201 LTSQRAKLE
-210 AVRNAQG
+210 AVKGAQG
-217 RVEENR
+217 RIEDNR
-223 NKRSELRGQMVETA
+223 NRRADLRGQMVETA
-237 ALAYLAS
+237 ALAYVAS
-244 RPINEAMELETAMA
+244 RPINQAMELETAMA
-258 DVGKVINFEDGGRER
+258 DVGKVINFEDGDREK
-273 MAGANLKMASDR
+273 MASANLKMASDR

-300 EYAAGQSGIGNDQK
+300 EYAAGQSGIGNELK
-314 DKDGKVDPAAKERAI
+314 DKDGKVDSVAKQAAI

-587 DALSWAAETFPG
+587 DGLSWAAETFPG
-599 VAGGL
+599 ITGAI
-604 AVAAAGLVALKVG
+604 AVAAAGLTALKLG
-617 ALGLKYVGLLFGQG
+617 AIGMKYVGLMFGQG
-631 GNRLGQARAGLNA
+631 ANRGALARAKLDA
-644 RTEQTAKS
+644 RTAQTATV
-652 ASQAVAR
+652 ANAAVAR
-659 LNGAIGRLGRQG
+659 LNATMG
-671 GSRGLPPD
+671 GL
-679 RASRRRR
+679 
-686 GNRVRRRNGGGG
+686 GGG
-698 PPDPDRR
+698 PGAAAGR
-705 NRRNGGGGPP
+705 GG
-715 DPDRRNGRRGT
+715 
-726 PPAPPGPPPPP
+726 A
-737 GPPMSRR
+737 
-744 QRLMAKA
+744 
-751 MELGSSL
+751 
-758 LGGDGDSLS
+758 
-767 LSGGSAGGGDGSDA
+767 AGGRG
-781 PRSRFSALK
+781 
-790 EAAADKVRDVVKDKA
+790 
-805 QEALDDAVSEIKF
+805 
-818 PWSKDAE
+818 
-825 AEGDGVAADGSAP
+825 
-838 PPASE
+838 
-843 LQAVA
+843 
-848 VESPADGVGAAAA
+848 GAAAA
-861 AAEVSSFTAPVAEAA
+861 TAAKGGRLARLSSAGGKVMAPLLALAGLAEVAMPAPAAPSMARPISSRPGEFLRPAAAPAAPIAGKALTIVGPVVPGAAPGAPAGAAKPALSLVPKAAGVAPVAVPGTPGALKPALSLVPAAAGAAPLAAPGAALSAAAVAEKAPGMLGKAAGMGGGAVKLLGKAAMPLMLLSGVAEAA
-876 GYASDLLGGR
+876 DGIQKGDAGQVGGAVGGMAGGWGGAA
-886 AGALGA
+886 AGAAIGTMILPGIGTAVGA
-892 AGSVAAKVATP
+892 A
-903 LKVLSAGA
+903 
-911 DIYQGIQDGSAE
+911 I
-923 GIGGG
+923 
-928 LGRAGGGLAGATAG
+928 GGLAGSELG
-942 ASVGAAVGSVV
+942 SWIGDKVGSAVGSV
-953 PVIGTA
+953 A
-959 IGAVIGGLV
+959 
-968 GGFAGSEV
+968 
-976 LGTVGESLGR
+976 
-986 VVDKL
+986 DKL
-991 RSPEETAASVV
+991 KSPEETAAAVV
-1002 ASSSEEKKEVNF
+1002 KSSEERKEINF
-1014 APVITMQASGDP
+1014 SPSITLQPSGDP
-1026 AYDQRQADNIL
+1026 AYDQMQADKII
-1037 ARLKTEVL
+1037 ARLKAEVL
-1045 AMFSGAGDL
+1045 LMLGGADQL

>member
-23 FKRKTGA
+23 FTKKGAA
-30 LEESIKQQSAE
+30 LEEGIKAQRAE
-41 LQKLNST
+41 LQKLNRE
-48 ARSLDGYARLSE
+48 ARALDGYGKLSE
-60 KLKGTQTELAAARVE
+60 KLAGTKTALQEARVE
-75 QARLGR
+75 QVKLGR
-81 EHKAADQNVEQLT
+81 EHQVAQAKVEQLT
-94 AAHGKA
+94 VAHEKA
-100 AAAHRELA
+100 ASAHRALA
-108 SSVGAT
+108 SSTEAT
-114 AGQVRTARAEEARLA
+114 AGQVRKARAEEARLA
-129 RELKSA
+129 AELKSA
-135 EGNLAKLNATQDKAT
+135 ESSVAKLNTTQDKAT
-150 ASVRTLDAARR
+150 ASVRTLEAAQRAQR
-161 TQSNGLKQLQGSL
+161 NELTRLQADL

-195 ESANSA
+195 TSANAA
-201 LSAQRGKLE
+201 LASQRAKLD
-210 AVRNAQG
+210 AVKGAQG
-217 RVEENR
+217 RIEENR
-223 NKRSELRGQMVETA
+223 NQRADLRGQMVETA
-237 ALAYLAS
+237 ALAYVAS
-244 RPINEAMELETAMA
+244 RPINQAMELETAMA
-258 DVGKVINFEDGGRER
+258 DVGKVINFEEGGREK
-273 MAGANLKMASDR
+273 MAAANLKMASDR

-587 DALSWAAETFPG
+587 DGLSWAAETFPG
-599 VAGGL
+599 ITGAI
-604 AVAAAGLVALKVG
+604 AVAAAGLTALKLG
-617 ALGLKYVGLLFGQG
+617 AIGMKYVGLMFGQG
-631 GNRLGQARAGLNA
+631 ANRGALARAKLDA
-644 RTEQTAKS
+644 RTAQTATV
-652 ASQAVAR
+652 ANAAVAR
-659 LNGAIGRLGRQG
+659 LNASIG
-671 GSRGLPPD
+671 GL
-679 RASRRRR
+679 
-686 GNRVRRRNGGGG
+686 GGG
-698 PPDPDRR
+698 PGAAGR
-705 NRRNGGGGPP
+705 GGAAAGRGGAAGATAAKG
-715 DPDRRNGRRGT
+715 GRL
-726 PPAPPGPPPPP
+726 A
-737 GPPMSRR
+737 
-744 QRLMAKA
+744 RL
-751 MELGSSL
+751 S
-758 LGGDGDSLS
+758 
-767 LSGGSAGGGDGSDA
+767 SAGGKLLGPLLAFAGLAEVAMPATAA
-781 PRSRFSALK
+781 PSAARPTSAKPGEFLRPAAAPAASMAGKPLTIVGPVVPGAAPGAPTGAAKPALSLVPKAAGVAPVAVPGAPGALK
-790 EAAADKVRDVVKDKA
+790 PALSLVPAAA
-805 QEALDDAVSEIKF
+805 
-818 PWSKDAE
+818 
-825 AEGDGVAADGSAP
+825 GAAPLAAPGAAMSA
-838 PPASE
+838 A
-843 LQAVA
+843 AVA
-848 VESPADGVGAAAA
+848 EKAPGMLGKAAGLGGGAVKLLGKAATPLMLL
-861 AAEVSSFTAPVAEAA
+861 SGVAEAA
-876 GYASDLLGGR
+876 DGIQKGDAGQVGGAVGGMAGGWGGAA
-886 AGALGA
+886 AGAAIGTMILPGIGTA
-892 AGSVAAKVATP
+892 VGGLIGSIAGSE
-903 LKVLSAGA
+903 L
-911 DIYQGIQDGSAE
+911 GSW
-923 GIGGG
+923 IGDK
-928 LGRAGGGLAGATAG
+928 LG
-942 ASVGAAVGSVV
+942 SAVGSV
-953 PVIGTA
+953 A
-959 IGAVIGGLV
+959 
-968 GGFAGSEV
+968 
-976 LGTVGESLGR
+976 
-986 VVDKL
+986 DKL
-991 RSPEETAASVV
+991 KSPEETAAAVV
-1002 ASSSEEKKEVNF
+1002 KSSEERKEINF
-1014 APVITMQASGDP
+1014 SPSITLQPSGDP
-1026 AYDQRQADNIL
+1026 AYDQMQADKII
-1037 ARLKTEVL
+1037 ARLKAEL
-1045 AMFSGAGDL
+1045 LPMLGGADQL

>member
-23 FKRKTGA
+23 FTKKGAA
-30 LEESIKQQSAE
+30 LEEGIKAQQAA
-41 LQKLNST
+41 LQKLNRE
-48 ARSLDGYARLSE
+48 ARTLDGYGKLSE
-60 KLKGTQTELAAARVE
+60 KLTGTKTALQEARVE
-75 QARLGR
+75 QVKLGR
-81 EHKAADQNVEQLT
+81 EHQVALAKVEQLT
-94 AAHGKA
+94 MAHEKA
-100 AAAHRELA
+100 ASAHRALA
-108 SSVGAT
+108 SSTEAT
-114 AGQVRTARAEEARLA
+114 AGQVRKARAEEARLA
-129 RELKSA
+129 AELKSA
-135 EGNLAKLNATQDKAT
+135 ESSVAKLNTTQDKAT
-150 ASVRTLDAARR
+150 ASVRTLEAAQR
-161 TQSNGLKQLQGSL
+161 TQRNELSRLQATL

-195 ESANSA
+195 TSANAA
-201 LSAQRGKLE
+201 LASQRAKLE
-210 AVRNAQG
+210 AVKGAQG
-217 RVEENR
+217 RIEENR
-223 NKRSELRGQMVETA
+223 NKRADLRGQMVETA
-237 ALAYLAS
+237 ALAYVAS
-244 RPINEAMELETAMA
+244 RPINQAMELETAMA
-258 DVGKVINFEDGGRER
+258 DVGKVINFEEGGREK
-273 MAGANLKMASDR
+273 MAAANLKMASDR

-587 DALSWAAETFPG
+587 DGLSWAAETFPG
-599 VAGGL
+599 ITGAI
-604 AVAAAGLVALKVG
+604 AVAAAGLTALKLG
-617 ALGLKYVGLLFGQG
+617 AIGMKYVGLMFGQG
-631 GNRLGQARAGLNA
+631 ANRGALARAKLDA
-644 RTEQTAKS
+644 RTAQTATV
-652 ASQAVAR
+652 ANAAVAR
-659 LNGAIGRLGRQG
+659 LNASIG
-671 GSRGLPPD
+671 GL
-679 RASRRRR
+679 
-686 GNRVRRRNGGGG
+686 GGG
-698 PPDPDRR
+698 PGAAAGRGGAAAGRGGPATVAKGGRLARLSSAGGKLLGPLLALAGVAEVAMPAPAAPSAARPISAKPGEFLR
-705 NRRNGGGGPP
+705 PAAPPAAIAGKALTIVGPVVPGAAPGAPAGAAKPALSLVPKAAGVAPVAVPGAPGALKPALSLVPAAAGAAPLAAPGAALSAAAVAEKAPGALGKAAGLGGGAVKLLGKAATPLMLLSGIAEAA
-715 DPDRRNGRRGT
+715 DGIQKGDSGQVGGAVGGMAGGWGGAAAGAAIGT
-726 PPAPPGPPPPP
+726 MILPGI
-737 GPPMSRR
+737 GTAVGGLIGGIAGS
-744 QRLMAKA
+744 
-751 MELGSSL
+751 ELGSWI
-758 LGGDGDSLS
+758 GDKL
-767 LSGGSAGGGDGSDA
+767 GSAVGTV
-781 PRSRFSALK
+781 
-790 EAAADKVRDVVKDKA
+790 ADK
-805 QEALDDAVSEIKF
+805 
-818 PWSKDAE
+818 
-825 AEGDGVAADGSAP
+825 
-838 PPASE
+838 
-843 LQAVA
+843 
-848 VESPADGVGAAAA
+848 
-861 AAEVSSFTAPVAEAA
+861 
-876 GYASDLLGGR
+876 
-886 AGALGA
+886 
-892 AGSVAAKVATP
+892 
-903 LKVLSAGA
+903 LK
-911 DIYQGIQDGSAE
+911 
-923 GIGGG
+923 
-928 LGRAGGGLAGATAG
+928 
-942 ASVGAAVGSVV
+942 
-953 PVIGTA
+953 
-959 IGAVIGGLV
+959 
-968 GGFAGSEV
+968 
-976 LGTVGESLGR
+976 
-986 VVDKL
+986 
-991 RSPEETAASVV
+991 SPEETAAAVV
-1002 ASSSEEKKEVNF
+1002 KSSEERKEINF
-1014 APVITMQASGDP
+1014 SPSITLQPSGDP
-1026 AYDQRQADNIL
+1026 AYDKMQADKII
-1037 ARLKTEVL
+1037 ARLKAEL
-1045 AMFSGAGDL
+1045 LPMLGGADQL

>member
-23 FKRKTGA
+23 FTKKGAA
-30 LEESIKQQSAE
+30 LEEGIKAQQAA
-41 LQKLNST
+41 LQKLNRE
-48 ARSLDGYARLSE
+48 ARTLDGYGKLSE
-60 KLKGTQTELAAARVE
+60 KLTGTKTALQEARVE
-75 QARLGR
+75 QVKLGR
-81 EHKAADQNVEQLT
+81 EHQVALAKVEQLT
-94 AAHGKA
+94 MAHEKA
-100 AAAHRELA
+100 ASAHRALA
-108 SSVGAT
+108 SSTEAT
-114 AGQVRTARAEEARLA
+114 AGQVRKARAEEARLA
-129 RELKSA
+129 AELKSA
-135 EGNLAKLNATQDKAT
+135 ESSVAKLNTTQDKAT
-150 ASVRTLDAARR
+150 ASVRTLEAAQR
-161 TQSNGLKQLQGSL
+161 TQRNELSRLQATL

-195 ESANSA
+195 TSANAA
-201 LSAQRGKLE
+201 LASQRAKLE
-210 AVRNAQG
+210 AVKGAQG
-217 RVEENR
+217 RIEENR
-223 NKRSELRGQMVETA
+223 NQRADLRGQMVETA
-237 ALAYLAS
+237 ALAYVAS
-244 RPINEAMELETAMA
+244 RPINQAMELETAMA
-258 DVGKVINFEDGGRER
+258 DVGKVINFEEGGREK
-273 MAGANLKMASDR
+273 MAAANLKMASDR

-544 GVANTSRTGWN
+544 LLAQTSRTGWN
-555 SFTAKLTRLS
+555 AFTAKLTRLS

-587 DALSWAAETFPG
+587 DGLSWAAETFPG
-599 VAGGL
+599 ITGAI
-604 AVAAAGLVALKVG
+604 AVAAAGLTALKLG
-617 ALGLKYVGLLFGQG
+617 AIGMKYVGLMFGQG
-631 GNRLGQARAGLNA
+631 ANRGALARAKLDA
-644 RTEQTAKS
+644 RTAQTATV
-652 ASQAVAR
+652 ANAAVAR
-659 LNGAIGRLGRQG
+659 LNASIG
-671 GSRGLPPD
+671 GL
-679 RASRRRR
+679 
-686 GNRVRRRNGGGG
+686 GGG
-698 PPDPDRR
+698 PGAAAGR
-705 NRRNGGGGPP
+705 GGAAAGRGGATAAKG
-715 DPDRRNGRRGT
+715 GRL
-726 PPAPPGPPPPP
+726 A
-737 GPPMSRR
+737 
-744 QRLMAKA
+744 RL
-751 MELGSSL
+751 S
-758 LGGDGDSLS
+758 
-767 LSGGSAGGGDGSDA
+767 SAGGKVMA
-781 PRSRFSALK
+781 PLLALAGLAEVAMPVPAAPSMAKPISAKPGEFLRPAAAPAAPIAGKALTIVGPVVPGVAPGAPAGAAKPALSLVPKAAGVAPVAVPGAPGALK
-790 EAAADKVRDVVKDKA
+790 PALSLVPAAAGA
-805 QEALDDAVSEIKF
+805 APLAAPGAAL
-818 PWSKDAE
+818 
-825 AEGDGVAADGSAP
+825 SAG
-838 PPASE
+838 
-843 LQAVA
+843 AVA
-848 VESPADGVGAAAA
+848 EKAPGMLGKAAGLGGGAVKLLGKAATPLMLL
-861 AAEVSSFTAPVAEAA
+861 SGVAEAA
-876 GYASDLLGGR
+876 DGIQKGDAGQVGGAVGGMAGGWGGAA
-886 AGALGA
+886 AGAAIGTMILPGIGTAVGA
-892 AGSVAAKVATP
+892 A
-903 LKVLSAGA
+903 
-911 DIYQGIQDGSAE
+911 
-923 GIGGG
+923 IGGIAG
-928 LGRAGGGLAGATAG
+928 SELGSWIGDK
-942 ASVGAAVGSVV
+942 VGSAVGSV
-953 PVIGTA
+953 A
-959 IGAVIGGLV
+959 
-968 GGFAGSEV
+968 
-976 LGTVGESLGR
+976 
-986 VVDKL
+986 DKL
-991 RSPEETAASVV
+991 KSPEETAAAVV
-1002 ASSSEEKKEVNF
+1002 KSSEERKEINF
-1014 APVITMQASGDP
+1014 SPQITMQPSGDP
-1026 AYDQRQADNIL
+1026 AYDKLQADKII
-1037 ARLKTEVL
+1037 ARLKAEL
-1045 AMFSGAGDL
+1045 LPMLGGADQL